1 MVSKLKAYRD
11 KAGLSQEDLAKKA
24 DVSRTV
30 ISQIE
35 NGTRTTVT
43 TNTLSKLS
51 KALNAK
57 VEDIFLI

>member
-1 MVSKLKAYRD
+1 MVSKLKDYRE
-11 KAGLSQEDLAKKA
+11 KAGISQEDLAKKA
-24 DVSRTV
+24 NVSRTV

-35 NGTRTTVT
+35 NGSRTTVT